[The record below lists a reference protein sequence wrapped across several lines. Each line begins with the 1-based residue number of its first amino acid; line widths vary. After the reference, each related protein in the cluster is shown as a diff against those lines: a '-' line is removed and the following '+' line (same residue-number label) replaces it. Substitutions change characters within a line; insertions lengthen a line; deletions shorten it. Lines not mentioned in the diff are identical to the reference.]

1 MSRKRLTFFAL
12 SSLIAASSLSIQLPS
27 VAADDNASLD
37 SMWIDQD
44 APTIGGDDQ
53 KGKGAVASLH
63 GGSTPAI
70 VAPMCGLAD
79 FKASALVSKVAWPG
93 VGPFKASES
102 NSSEFVDDG
111 QNRLKL
117 GLSAEQISSAEL
129 GLTKMGTGGAKDFLD
144 IEMTADFLLEALG
157 AKPRKISEFNTQ
169 LEKNREAVRKGRN
182 ISLAAGRY
190 QVTIERGK
198 SVAPYSCLIAVN
210 SLDAH
215 KSLIKEHS
223 GTDDNPDETTAKAD
237 TPMVKRLTDLVK
249 KPAQAASKPKT
260 TTTTASQAS
269 SNTSAASTPS
279 TGDAKK
285 DEFVNTIKSW
295 QQIKKAALRKRDVS
309 HLSEILGGN
318 ALAKQSTAVK
328 WLEEHQKYY
337 DMEPRGCV
345 VDKYTDLG
353 AGKKY
358 SVIAQVREYSKYIDD
373 GSSNVLKEVDDKY
386 TVNYTIEKQGNKWI
400 IIDSS
405 VLSSGPAKA
414 GAGTGSKPNR

>member
-1 MSRKRLTFFAL
+1 MFRKQLSFFVF
-12 SSLIAASSLSIQLPS
+12 SSLVVASSMSVQAPS
-27 VAADDNASLD
+27 WAADDNSPD
-37 SMWIDQD
+37 SMWIDQE
-44 APTIGGDDQ
+44 APTIGGSDD
-53 KGKGAVASLH
+53 KTKGAVASLH
-63 GGSTPAI
+63 GGTAPAI

-93 VGPFKASES
+93 VGPFKNSDS
-102 NSSEFVDDG
+102 VSSEFIDDG

-117 GLSAEQISSAEL
+117 GLSAEQVSSAEL

-157 AKPRKISEFNTQ
+157 AKPRKIAEFNTQ
-169 LEKNREAVRKGRN
+169 LEKNKEAVRKGRN

-198 SVAPYSCLIAVN
+198 SAAPYSCLIAVN

-223 GTDDNPDETTAKAD
+223 GTDETPDETTAKTE
-237 TPMVKRLTDLVK
+237 TPMVKRLADLVK
-249 KPAQAASKPKT
+249 KPSLPKVKPPVAT
-260 TTTTASQAS
+260 PTATTTAS
-269 SNTSAASTPS
+269 TSTATAS

-295 QQIKKAALRKRDVS
+295 QQVKKTALKKRDVT
-309 HLSEILGGN
+309 HLTEILGGN

-328 WLEEHQKYY
+328 WLQDHQKYY
-337 DMEPRGCV
+337 DMEPRGCI

-353 AGKKY
+353 GGKKF
-358 SVIAQVREYSKYIDD
+358 SVVAQVREFSKYIDET
-373 GSSNVLKEVDDKY
+373 SNNVLKEVDDKY

-400 IIDSS
+400 IMDSS
-405 VLSSGPAKA
+405 VITSASQGPVKP
-414 GAGTGSKPNR
+414 GAAKPNR

>member
-1 MSRKRLTFFAL
+1 MFRKQLTFFAL
-12 SSLIAASSLSIQLPS
+12 SSLMVASSFSVQLP
-27 VAADDNASLD
+27 VWAADDNASLD

-44 APTIGGDDQ
+44 APTIGSDDQ
-53 KGKGAVASLH
+53 KNKGAVASLH
-63 GGSTPAI
+63 GGSVPAI

-79 FKASALVSKVAWPG
+79 FKASALVSKAAWPG
-93 VGPFKASES
+93 VGPFKASDS
-102 NSSEFVDDG
+102 DTSEFMDDG

-117 GLSAEQISSAEL
+117 GLSADQISSAEL

-144 IEMTADFLLEALG
+144 IEMTTDFLLEALG
-157 AKPRKISEFNTQ
+157 AKPRKIAEFNTQ

-198 SVAPYSCLIAVN
+198 SAAPYSCLIAVN
-210 SLDAH
+210 SMDAH

-223 GTDDNPDETTAKAD
+223 GGDDTPDQTTAKAD

-249 KPAQAASKPKT
+249 KPVQAAKPKT
-260 TTTTASQAS
+260 PSTTPA
-269 SNTSAASTPS
+269 AASTSSTPAAS
-279 TGDAKK
+279 TGDARK

-309 HLSEILGGN
+309 HLTEILGGN

-328 WLEEHQKYY
+328 WLEDHQKYY

-373 GSSNVLKEVDDKY
+373 NSSNVLKEVDDKY

-400 IIDSS
+400 IVDSS
-405 VLSSGPAKA
+405 VLSTGSQPPAKS
-414 GAGTGSKPNR
+414 GTKR